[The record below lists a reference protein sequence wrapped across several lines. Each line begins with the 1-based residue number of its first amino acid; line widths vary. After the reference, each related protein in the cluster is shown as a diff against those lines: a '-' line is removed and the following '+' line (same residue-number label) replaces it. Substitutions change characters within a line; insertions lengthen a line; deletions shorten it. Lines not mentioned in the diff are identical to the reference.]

1 MKIGNRKRIIASMLK
16 IGETRVWIDPERLSD
31 VKEAITKADLRNL
44 VRDGAIKI
52 KPKTGVSKGRFREH
66 LTQKR
71 KGRRQG
77 KGSRQGKKTSRLS
90 RKTSWVNMVRTQR
103 DLASILKN
111 KKLIQND
118 VYKDLRRKIKG
129 GFFRSRRHIKL
140 YLEDKG
146 ILAHGKK

>member
-52 KPKTGVSKGRFREH
+52 KPVVGVSKGRFREH

-90 RKTSWVNMVRTQR
+90 RKTSWVNMVRTHR
-103 DLASILKN
+103 DLATILKN
-111 KKLIQND
+111 KKLIQNN
-118 VYKDLRRKIKG
+118 VYKDLRHKIKG
-129 GFFRSRRHIKL
+129 GFFRSKGHIIV
-140 YLEDKG
+140 YLEEKG
-146 ILAHGKK
+146 ILKQK

>member
-16 IGETRVWIDPERLSD
+16 IGETRVWIDPERLND

-44 VRDGAIKI
+44 VRDGAIKV
-52 KPKTGVSKGRFREH
+52 KPVVGVSKGRFREH

-103 DLASILKN
+103 DLATILKN
-111 KKLIQND
+111 KKLIQNN
-118 VYKDLRRKIKG
+118 VYKDLRHKIKG